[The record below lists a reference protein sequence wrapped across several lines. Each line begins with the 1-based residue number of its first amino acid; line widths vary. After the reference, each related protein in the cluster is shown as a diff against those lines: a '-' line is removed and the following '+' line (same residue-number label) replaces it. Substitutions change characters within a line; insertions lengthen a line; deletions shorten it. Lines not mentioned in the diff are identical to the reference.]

1 MKTVELNLEH
11 VVDDPDQPRKTMD
24 PDELK
29 RLALNI
35 QHFTQL
41 VPVIVYIVGNRYM
54 LVDGHRRV
62 TALRMLKRS
71 SVWAMVLGERPDDAT
86 LQMTQLAANCMRV
99 DLKPTEKALAFQR
112 LKETRGW
119 NNVQLAEAMHVS
131 KSTVTQVLSY
141 LTLTDE
147 AKVMLDEGKLPEST
161 AYAIARTEDPEKQ
174 AKMLHKASRGQLK
187 RDDAIRDSQGG
198 RKTKSNRSRA
208 SFRLSNA
215 VIAVTTTEPLS
226 PADYVAIWQQLV
238 RECRRADKEGLDTD
252 TFQRVLANRQA
263 KQTQERD
270 GETVS
275 SKNVSQVAGVMT

>member
-1 MKTVELNLEH
+1 MKAVELNLEH
-11 VVDDPDQPRKTMD
+11 VLDDPDQPRKTID

-35 QHFTQL
+35 QHFSQL
-41 VPVIVYIVGNRYM
+41 VPVIVYMVGNRYM

-62 TALRMLKRS
+62 TALRTLKRS
-71 SVWAMVLGERPDDAT
+71 SVWAIVLGERPDDAT
-86 LQMTQLAANCMRV
+86 LQMTQLAANCLRV
-99 DLKPTEKALAFQR
+99 DLRPTEKAIAYQR

-119 NNVQLAEAMHVS
+119 NNVQLAEAMCVS

-141 LTLTDE
+141 LGLPDE
-147 AKVMLDEGKLPEST
+147 AKVMLDEGTLPEST
-161 AYAIARTEDPEKQ
+161 AYAIARTDDVEKR
-174 AKMLHKASRGQLK
+174 AKMLQKASRGQLK

-198 RKTKSNRSRA
+198 RKSKSNRSRA
-208 SFRLSNA
+208 SFRLANA
-215 VIAVTTTEPLS
+215 IIAVTTKEPLS
-226 PADYVAIWQQLV
+226 PAEYVAIWQQLV

-263 KQTQERD
+263 KQTQDPTDEK
-270 GETVS
+270 VS